1 MYTMQHA
8 RGLYVYCCNSVFRR
22 SAIPQGVVTES
33 NYRTSITYYL
43 HLWIEAYFEMRA
55 LALLVFLHAAG
66 GEGKRISSPPIA
78 ALQRLRGGGTAYQ
91 QQPSY
96 RRYYPAPEPRDTS
109 RQPPALQ
116 DGEMSDAERVFV
128 VQQFARQ
135 EVRARFLRRVF
146 LIVALQ
152 VALTAAVMAL
162 VRSTP
167 QLLYTLARAS
177 PMVLLAPLAPALML
191 QLSPSASQRP
201 PLNYLLLA
209 AYTVLQGG
217 ALGLATAFLPA
228 ELMVRA
234 VSATAVAA
242 GGLSV
247 YALRTKRDFTMRGGL
262 LTSGLLG
269 LLALGLVQALF
280 GGAWINTVRAF
291 VGVLVFSVRRAHSCY
306 HPTPPFRL
314 LRGASPV

>member
-1 MYTMQHA
+1 MQHA

-191 QLSPSASQRP
+191 QLSPSASQRVHRTSRGCSWP
-201 PLNYLLLA
+201 RYRISSCRTDGQSCFRDSCCRGRA
-209 AYTVLQGG
+209 QR
-217 ALGLATAFLPA
+217 
-228 ELMVRA
+228 VRA
-234 VSATAVAA
+234 ADEAGLHNARWPADLRLTGSARFRPGTGPVRRRLDQYRA
-242 GGLSV
+242 GLCLC
-247 YALRTKRDFTMRGGL
+247 AR
-262 LTSGLLG
+262 LLG
-269 LLALGLVQALF
+269 ETCPLVLSPHPSVPPSS
-280 GGAWINTVRAF
+280 GCVSCVIRA
-291 VGVLVFSVRRAHSCY
+291 
-306 HPTPPFRL
+306 
-314 LRGASPV
+314 